1 MTSNKKGFAYFHD
14 IFVKRHKKIL
24 TEAVKKQAV
33 VILLIA
39 IIVSIIVFMNKDFAG
54 RVNGMLLTYL
64 PYFVFIMYM
73 LNRGT
78 TMTQAMFMNCDHS
91 MLTYRIYRTPKVI
104 LGLFKERLKTL
115 IVVNL
120 LPTLI
125 IAIALPVL
133 LFITGGTD
141 NVLNYFI
148 LFISIIAM
156 SIFFSVHYL
165 VMYYL
170 LQPYNAST
178 EMKSSTY
185 KVVQGITYFV
195 CWYMI
200 QIQLPTI
207 SFGIATIG
215 FLYIILFN
223 IFGFSI

>member
-1 MTSNKKGFAYFHD
+1 M
-14 IFVKRHKKIL
+14 V
-24 TEAVKKQAV
+24 
-33 VILLIA
+33 A
-39 IIVSIIVFMNKDFAG
+39 IIVSIIVYMNKDFAG

-133 LFITGGTD
+133 LFITGGT
-141 NVLNYFI
+141 V
-148 LFISIIAM
+148 
-156 SIFFSVHYL
+156 
-165 VMYYL
+165 
-170 LQPYNAST
+170 
-178 EMKSSTY
+178 
-185 KVVQGITYFV
+185 
-195 CWYMI
+195 
-200 QIQLPTI
+200 
-207 SFGIATIG
+207 SFGIATI
-215 FLYIILFN
+215 YR
-223 IFGFSI
+223 